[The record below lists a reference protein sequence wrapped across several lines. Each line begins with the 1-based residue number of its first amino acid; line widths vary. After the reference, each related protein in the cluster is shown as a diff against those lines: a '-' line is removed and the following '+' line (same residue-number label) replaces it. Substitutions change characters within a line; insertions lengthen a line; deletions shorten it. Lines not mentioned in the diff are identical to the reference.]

1 MNVSEKVTVEKVLA
15 MKGKRKITVLTAY
28 DYTTAKV
35 CDTAG
40 IDILLVGDSAGMVML
55 GYDRTTMVT
64 MDEMLLFC
72 RAVANAKPRAM
83 VVADMPFM
91 SYQVSVRDAVYNACR
106 FVKESG
112 ADAVKIEGGREVSDK
127 VRAIVNAGIPVMGHI
142 GLKPQTALLWQGY
155 KVQGKSKDTA
165 INLIEDALAIQEA
178 GAFCIVLEQVA
189 YEVAEIIT
197 NRLRIPTIGIGSGLA
212 CDGQVLVIHDMLG
225 LYSNAPRFAK
235 RYANIYDAMLN
246 AVISYKEDVINCRF
260 PSKEHEFH
268 MSEQEYNELLRELKI
283 SMVDKHE

>member
-106 FVKESG
+106 
-112 ADAVKIEGGREVSDK
+112 
-127 VRAIVNAGIPVMGHI
+127 
-142 GLKPQTALLWQGY
+142 
-155 KVQGKSKDTA
+155 
-165 INLIEDALAIQEA
+165 
-178 GAFCIVLEQVA
+178 
-189 YEVAEIIT
+189 
-197 NRLRIPTIGIGSGLA
+197 
-212 CDGQVLVIHDMLG
+212 
-225 LYSNAPRFAK
+225 
-235 RYANIYDAMLN
+235 
-246 AVISYKEDVINCRF
+246 
-260 PSKEHEFH
+260 
-268 MSEQEYNELLRELKI
+268 
-283 SMVDKHE
+283 